1 MGNLV
6 LSKQEICG
14 SRRSLLLIWCL
25 AANFLERLL
34 SKALSVSRDAGQC
47 AGVRWVLSMKSG
59 LEALCRA
66 TFIMFHLNIVIYVSP
81 GQDFHFILCS
91 HGCHFSQCLSNNT
104 RHIFQDSAWTYSLL
118 KSFLTCPGGIW
129 GYFSG
134 LSKCLQQSMM
144 PG

>member
-34 SKALSVSRDAGQC
+34 PKAPVVSHAAGHY
-47 AGVRWVLSMKSG
+47 AGVRWVLSMNSG

-66 TFIMFHLNIVIYVSP
+66 TFILTHLDIVIYVFP
-81 GQDFHFILCS
+81 GQDFHFVLCS

-104 RHIFQDSAWTYSLL
+104 RHVFQDSAWTYSLL

-129 GYFSG
+129 RYSSV
-134 LSKCLQQSMM
+134 LSKCLQQSVM